1 MSVATKSKLTI
12 AIESTSRLLFVVILY
27 NIIYNIIAS
36 YRVYPNARIDLFYD
50 GALYAL
56 EMSAGGDMKHL
67 LIFRSV
73 ERP

>member
-1 MSVATKSKLTI
+1 M
-12 AIESTSRLLFVVILY
+12 IESIFILLLVVILY
-27 NIIYNIIAS
+27 NIIYVNITIL
-36 YRVYPNARIDLFYD
+36 YQNARMDLFYD
-50 GALYAL
+50 GALCDL